1 MVVEVIVG
9 VTLVVVGAKMIE
21 SAFGKDKDKGKGKD
35 KD

>member
-21 SAFGKDKDKGKGKD
+21 GAFNKDKGKDKDKD
-35 KD
+35 